1 MVNVFPASPPI
12 ISLSCERERETRV
25 SRETRIFARRAR
37 SRDETRV
44 VIIEIYAREIPSTRT
59 LGTLFPRFVDFSF
72 SIVARRSS
80 SRLLASAASRLSA
93 RLALFFLLVL
103 ALFLGN
109 DDDDDDDDRARPLVG
124 LVDVFVFFSPRL
136 LTPNARAIAG
146 ASAAPRSA
154 QSANGNGARARA
166 SRVAGDL
173 GRRDVDEDADADVDA
188 PSRDMR
194 RRARARTRR

>member
-1 MVNVFPASPPI
+1 M
-12 ISLSCERERETRV
+12 T
-25 SRETRIFARRAR
+25 
-37 SRDETRV
+37 
-44 VIIEIYAREIPSTRT
+44 AREIPSTRT

-109 DDDDDDDDRARPLVG
+109 DDDDDDDRARPLVG

-136 LTPNARAIAG
+136 LTPNARASAG
-146 ASAAPRSA
+146 ASAAPTSA
-154 QSANGNGARARA
+154 QSANGNGARARV

-173 GRRDVDEDADADVDA
+173 GRRDADADDDADDDA

-194 RRARARTRR
+194 RRARAWTRR